1 MMLLGPV
8 EKFLSIQHSFHK
20 DTLTARVH
28 VIYCWAPYN
37 FTIVTL
43 SISNI
48 KFHHINSLN
57 LDTSANSAYIT
68 DPSDGSKWF
77 RSGDVGHLNPATGM
91 LTIVDRRKDLVK
103 LQMGEYVSLSKVESE
118 IKILPLV
125 DSVCVHADPTKTATV
140 ALIIPDIVQLNLVKN
155 KVVPKKAALSRSMLA
170 LKVLI

>member
-8 EKFLSIQHSFHK
+8 EKYLSIQHNFHK
-20 DTLTARVH
+20 DTLTAKAL
-28 VIYCWAPYN
+28 VIYFWALYK
-37 FTIVTL
+37 FLIHTL
-43 SISNI
+43 YISNI

-118 IKILPLV
+118 IKIHPLV

-155 KVVPKKAALSRSMLA
+155 KVVPKKAVLSRCY
-170 LKVLI
+170 V